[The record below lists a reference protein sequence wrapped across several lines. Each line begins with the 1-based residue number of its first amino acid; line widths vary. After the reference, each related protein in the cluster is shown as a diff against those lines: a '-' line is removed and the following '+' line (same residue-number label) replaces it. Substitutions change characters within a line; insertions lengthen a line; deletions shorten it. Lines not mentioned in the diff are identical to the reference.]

1 MREQESQRLGIRRQ
15 PMTHGRRVAR
25 LLFPCVLF
33 AAWTVASA
41 QVSPRLSSEADI
53 QSTERLPVP
62 DPTRLTSQALREAI
76 AALKAV
82 IDTRMDAM
90 EKTIEL
96 NAKRA
101 ERFAPEFDAKIKATF
116 DLLSER
122 FTGIGLQFEGIQLQ
136 FKERDTRVEQ
146 TARDSK
152 TAVDAA
158 LQAAKEAV
166 EKQNAASSQA
176 AQKSE
181 GAFTK
186 QIDQLAELFRNGT
199 KSLEDKITIANKVND
214 DKQSAINDRITRI
227 EAIALGARTAKT
239 DGQDNTLV
247 IIAIIGGLVG
257 VAGLF
262 MVIVGAIRHKP

>member
-1 MREQESQRLGIRRQ
+1 MLSARCSTTIAVLVLCLIFA
-15 PMTHGRRVAR
+15 THVYGQAMIQGPEGLPYGR
-25 LLFPCVLF
+25 PNN
-33 AAWTVASA
+33 
-41 QVSPRLSSEADI
+41 RLSQDPSGDI
-53 QSTERLPVP
+53 RPVP
-62 DPTRLTSQALREAI
+62 DPTALTSQQLFRELGALRAI
-76 AALKAV
+76 IETRLDGMDKALEVFQKDRDKSRA
-82 IDTRMDAM
+82 D
-90 EKTIEL
+90 IEGRL
-96 NAKRA
+96 QSVR
-101 ERFAPEFDAKIKATF
+101 E
-116 DLLSER
+116 LLSER
-122 FTGIGLQFEGIQLQ
+122 FKGIELQFEGIQLQ

-227 EAIALGARTAKT
+227 EAIALGARTAKG
-239 DGQDNTLV
+239 DSSDSTLMIVAV
-247 IIAIIGGLVG
+247 IGALVG
-257 VAGLF
+257 VAGV
-262 MVIVGAIRHKP
+262 VIAVLGATRNKIP

>member
-1 MREQESQRLGIRRQ
+1 MSCWCRLVMVGIWVGLLLVPPQGLAQQ
-15 PMTHGRRVAR
+15 PGSPAPYTR
-25 LLFPCVLF
+25 LPTEVEPPPG
-33 AAWTVASA
+33 
-41 QVSPRLSSEADI
+41 Q
-53 QSTERLPVP
+53 ERLPIP
-62 DPTRLTSQALREAI
+62 DPTRLTSQALDKAI
-76 AALKAV
+76 LALKDV
-82 IDTRMDAM
+82 IYTRLEGMDRALFLFQASTD
-90 EKTIEL
+90 KA
-96 NAKRA
+96 AKDLDARVLVLRDLID
-101 ERFAPEFDAKIKATF
+101 ERFRGTAIQ
-116 DLLSER
+116 L
-122 FTGIGLQFEGIQLQ
+122 EGIQLQ

-227 EAIALGARTAKT
+227 EAIALGTRTAEGKS
-239 DGQDNTLV
+239 QDSTLM
-247 IIAIIGGLVG
+247 IIAMIGAVVG
-257 VAGLF
+257 VAGV
-262 MVIVGAIRHKP
+262 VIAVIGAARHSRGAP